1 MEAGEPPVVL
11 LVVLAAIK
19 VSGDGFAAGKG
30 SCSSKANGLVV
41 HGIVE
46 FVLAGG
52 M

>member
-1 MEAGEPPVVL
+1 MEAGEPPGAL
-11 LVVLAAIK
+11 LVVLASIK
-19 VSGDGFAAGKG
+19 VSGDAFAAGKG